1 MNLFQPF
8 VINATILGSQGV
20 IQPNTVLGLVTAS
33 GKMKIAASGSSDG
46 SQTLA
51 ALSNGIIDTTSG
63 DTTGS
68 IIIGNVFLP
77 KSGIIYS
84 GGDTTSTFF
93 NAIGQA
99 KSGVTLYVY

>member
-1 MNLFQPF
+1 MNSFQPL
-8 VINATILGSQGV
+8 VVEATILGSQGV
-20 IQPNTVLGLVTAS
+20 IQPNTVLGIVTAS

-63 DTTGS
+63 DVTGS
-68 IIIGNVFLP
+68 IIIANAFLP
-77 KSGIIYS
+77 KAGIVYS

-93 NAIGQA
+93 NAVGQA
-99 KSGVTLYVY
+99 KSGVSLYVY